1 MLLQKSDTGQTRR
14 SSFPRDLRSGDE
26 RNKLFIQFTQQIF
39 NIQFELWQALFKNLT
54 SQDTVGVA
62 DIDGHDLRVKLGPAD
77 EPVSQRNYRH
87 KVVEGQSLVASCV
100 SRGTGN
106 QIAPIEKKI
115 VEKMKS

>member
-1 MLLQKSDTGQTRR
+1 M
-14 SSFPRDLRSGDE
+14 
-26 RNKLFIQFTQQIF
+26 
-39 NIQFELWQALFKNLT
+39 
-54 SQDTVGVA
+54 GVA

-106 QIAPIEKKI
+106 QIALEKN
-115 VEKMKS
+115 